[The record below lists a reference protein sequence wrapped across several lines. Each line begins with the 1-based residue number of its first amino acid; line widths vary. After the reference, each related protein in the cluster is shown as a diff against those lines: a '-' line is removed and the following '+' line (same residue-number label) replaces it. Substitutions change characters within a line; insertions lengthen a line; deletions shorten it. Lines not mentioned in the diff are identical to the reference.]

1 MLKNLPQKVKIVEV
15 GPRDGLQNEK
25 MVVAT
30 EDKIKFIF
38 LLAESG
44 LKNIEMTSFVRPD
57 RIPQMTDAKEVVEA
71 LYKTDLKDNISLSC
85 LIPNLKGLEV
95 AANLGVKEIAVF
107 SSTSDTFN
115 KKNINST
122 VEESL
127 AVIKPVVREA
137 LKLNIRVRAYIST
150 VFGCP
155 YEGKPKSYD
164 TLKKLADFFVQEG
177 AYELSLSD
185 TVGHGNPL
193 EVVDVLETL
202 KSTIDR
208 KNLSMHMHD
217 TRGMALSNI
226 LTALEMGVSVFDAS
240 SGGLGG
246 CPYAKGASG
255 NCATEELVYLFESM
269 GISTGVDMDKL
280 RKASNFVLEKLE
292 RNSPSKFLQ
301 AYKGQ
306 PLR

>member
-25 MVVAT
+25 LIVPT
-30 EDKIKFIF
+30 EDKVKFI
-38 LLAESG
+38 LLLGESG
-44 LKNIEMTSFVRPD
+44 LKNIEVTSFVRPD
-57 RIPQMTDAKEVVEA
+57 RIPQMTDAKQVIEA
-71 LYKTDLKDNISLSC
+71 LQKTDLMNTVNLSC
-85 LIPNLKGLEV
+85 LIPNLKGLE
-95 AANLGVKEIAVF
+95 AASKLGVKEIAVF

-127 AVIKPVVREA
+127 TIIRPVVKEA

-155 YEGKPKSYD
+155 YEGKPKSLD
-164 TLKKLADFFVQEG
+164 TLKRMVDFFVEAG

-185 TVGHGNPL
+185 TIGHGNPK
-193 EVVDVLETL
+193 EVVSVLESL
-202 KSTIDR
+202 KDSVDR
-208 KNLSMHMHD
+208 KNLAMHMHD
-217 TRGMALSNI
+217 TRGLALSNI
-226 LTALEMGVSVFDAS
+226 LTGLEMGISTFDGS

-269 GISTGVDMDKL
+269 GISTGVDINKL
-280 RKASNFVLEKLE
+280 KEASSFALEKLE
-292 RNSPSKFLQ
+292 RKSPSKFLQ
-301 AYKGQ
+301 AYKS
-306 PLR
+306 

>member
-25 MVVAT
+25 LIVPT
-30 EDKIKFIF
+30 EDKVKFI
-38 LLAESG
+38 LLLGESG
-44 LKNIEMTSFVRPD
+44 LKNIEVTSFVRPD
-57 RIPQMTDAKEVVEA
+57 RIPQMTDAKQVIEA
-71 LYKTDLKDNISLSC
+71 LQKTDLINTVNLSC
-85 LIPNLKGLEV
+85 LIPNLKGLE
-95 AANLGVKEIAVF
+95 AASKLGIKEIAVF

-127 AVIKPVVREA
+127 TIIRPVLKEA
-137 LKLNIRVRAYIST
+137 LELNIRVRAYIST

-155 YEGKPKSYD
+155 YEGKPKSLD
-164 TLKKLADFFVQEG
+164 TLKRMVDFFVEAG

-185 TVGHGNPL
+185 TIGYGNPK
-193 EVVDVLETL
+193 EVVNVLESL
-202 KSTIDR
+202 KDSVDR
-208 KNLSMHMHD
+208 KNLAMHMHD
-217 TRGMALSNI
+217 TRGLALSNI
-226 LTALEMGVSVFDAS
+226 LTGLEMGISTFDGS

-269 GISTGVDMDKL
+269 GISTGVDINKL
-280 RKASNFVLEKLE
+280 KEASSFALEKLE
-292 RNSPSKFLQ
+292 RKSPSKFLQ
-301 AYKGQ
+301 AYKS
-306 PLR
+306 

>member
-25 MVVAT
+25 LIVPT
-30 EDKIKFIF
+30 EDKVKFI
-38 LLAESG
+38 LLLGKSG
-44 LKNIEMTSFVRPD
+44 LKNIEVTSFVRPD
-57 RIPQMTDAKEVVEA
+57 RIPQMTDAKQVIEA
-71 LYKTDLKDNISLSC
+71 LHKTDLKNTVNLSC
-85 LIPNLKGLEV
+85 LIPNLKGLEI
-95 AANLGVKEIAVF
+95 AAKLGVEEIAVF

-127 AVIKPVVREA
+127 TIIRPVVKEA
-137 LKLNIRVRAYIST
+137 LNLNIRVRAYIST

-155 YEGKPKSYD
+155 YEGKPKSLD
-164 TLKKLADFFVQEG
+164 TLKKMVDFFAREG

-185 TVGHGNPL
+185 TIGHGNPK
-193 EVVDVLETL
+193 EVVTVLEFL
-202 KSTIDR
+202 KDSIDR
-208 KNLSMHMHD
+208 KNLAMHMHD
-217 TRGMALSNI
+217 TRGLALSNI
-226 LTALEMGVSVFDAS
+226 LAALEMGISTFDGS

-269 GISTGVDMDKL
+269 GISTGVDINKL
-280 RKASNFVLEKLE
+280 KEASSFALEKLE
-292 RNSPSKFLQ
+292 RKSPSKFLQ
-301 AYKGQ
+301 SYRG
-306 PLR
+306 

>member
-25 MVVAT
+25 LIVPT
-30 EDKIKFIF
+30 EDKVKFI
-38 LLAESG
+38 LLLGESG
-44 LKNIEMTSFVRPD
+44 LKNIEVTSFVRPD
-57 RIPQMTDAKEVVEA
+57 RIPQMTDAKQVIEA
-71 LYKTDLKDNISLSC
+71 LQKTDLTNTVNLSC
-85 LIPNLKGLEV
+85 LIPNLKGLE
-95 AANLGVKEIAVF
+95 AASKLGVKEIAVF

-127 AVIKPVVREA
+127 TIIRPVVKEA

-155 YEGKPKSYD
+155 YEGKPKSLD
-164 TLKKLADFFVQEG
+164 TLKRVVDFFVEAG

-185 TVGHGNPL
+185 TIGHGNPK
-193 EVVDVLETL
+193 EVVSVLESL
-202 KSTIDR
+202 KDSVDR
-208 KNLSMHMHD
+208 KNLAMHMHD
-217 TRGMALSNI
+217 TRGLALSNI
-226 LTALEMGVSVFDAS
+226 LTGLEMGISTFDGS

-269 GISTGVDMDKL
+269 GISTGVDINKL
-280 RKASNFVLEKLE
+280 KEASSFALEKLE
-292 RNSPSKFLQ
+292 RKSPSKFLQ
-301 AYKGQ
+301 AYKS
-306 PLR
+306 

>member
-25 MVVAT
+25 LIVPT
-30 EDKIKFIF
+30 EDKVKFI
-38 LLAESG
+38 LLLGESG
-44 LKNIEMTSFVRPD
+44 LKNIEVTSFVRPD
-57 RIPQMTDAKEVVEA
+57 RIPQMTDAKQVIEA
-71 LYKTDLKDNISLSC
+71 LQKTDLINTVNLSC
-85 LIPNLKGLEV
+85 LIPNLKGLE
-95 AANLGVKEIAVF
+95 AASKLGVKEIAVF

-127 AVIKPVVREA
+127 TIIRPVVKEA

-155 YEGKPKSYD
+155 YEGKPKSLD
-164 TLKKLADFFVQEG
+164 TLKRMVDFFVEAG
-177 AYELSLSD
+177 AYELSLGD
-185 TVGHGNPL
+185 TIGHGNPK
-193 EVVDVLETL
+193 EVVSVLESL
-202 KSTIDR
+202 KDSVDR
-208 KNLSMHMHD
+208 KNLAMHMHD
-217 TRGMALSNI
+217 TRGLALSNI
-226 LTALEMGVSVFDAS
+226 LTGLEMGISTFDGS

-269 GISTGVDMDKL
+269 GISTGVDINKL
-280 RKASNFVLEKLE
+280 KEASSFALEKLE
-292 RNSPSKFLQ
+292 RKSPSKFLQ
-301 AYKGQ
+301 AYKS
-306 PLR
+306 